1 MCRMSFTVCVH
12 AQSRGLNFEFTL
24 FPNDDNVAKI
34 REYISSVY
42 GGRNVD
48 LSPQTTQLGNG
59 QNLYYALSSNNV
71 STQTDKRIRK
81 KKSCKFTKRRDFTL
95 NESNEVHIGPNGVHK
110 SAYGPNGLHKS
121 GYPPN
126 GVHRTKYLEI
136 RKKVLNS

>member
-48 LSPQTTQLGNG
+48 LSPQTTQLENG

-81 KKSCKFTKRRDFTL
+81 KKSCKFTKTTQRRDFPL
-95 NESNEVHIGPNGVHK
+95 NGVHKCAYPPNGPNGV
-110 SAYGPNGLHKS
+110 HKS